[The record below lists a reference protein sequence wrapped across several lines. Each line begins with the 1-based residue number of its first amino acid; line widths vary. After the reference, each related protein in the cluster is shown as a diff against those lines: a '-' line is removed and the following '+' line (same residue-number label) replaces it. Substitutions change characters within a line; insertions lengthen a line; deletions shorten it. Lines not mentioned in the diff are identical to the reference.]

1 MKTDFEQWLAAQ
13 FADTGA
19 FTIFI
24 VLVRIGS
31 DKVVPVKSSYAHLI
45 GDDMPWPGMRG
56 LLDSART
63 PWDGV
68 AFFVGLG
75 HEGGPLPD
83 AVARSTGTDAVFAGS
98 AFRSAATRAFT
109 ASSNAGFD
117 GPRFDPDD
125 AAALYAGLVADS
137 RLQKYFGNIF
147 TNLCATK
154 ELKKNGRIGKLTLRT
169 ETAVSVGFGDTK
181 AILVSREKT

>member
-45 GDDMPWPGMRG
+45 GDDMPWPGMRT
-56 LLDSART
+56 LLDSACT

-83 AVARSTGTDAVFAGS
+83 AVAAAKLKQVEADVKADPL
-98 AFRSAATRAFT
+98 AFNRGMF
-109 ASSNAGFD
+109 FD
-117 GPRFDPDD
+117 R
-125 AAALYAGLVADS
+125 
-137 RLQKYFGNIF
+137 
-147 TNLCATK
+147 
-154 ELKKNGRIGKLTLRT
+154 EGRHLRID
-169 ETAVSVGFGDTK
+169 ETA
-181 AILVSREKT
+181 R

>member
-24 VLVRIGS
+24 VLVSIGA

-56 LLDSART
+56 LLDGART

-83 AVARSTGTDAVFAGS
+83 AVAAAKLKQVEADVKADPL
-98 AFRSAATRAFT
+98 AFNRGMF
-109 ASSNAGFD
+109 FD
-117 GPRFDPDD
+117 R
-125 AAALYAGLVADS
+125 
-137 RLQKYFGNIF
+137 
-147 TNLCATK
+147 
-154 ELKKNGRIGKLTLRT
+154 EGRHLRID
-169 ETAVSVGFGDTK
+169 ETA
-181 AILVSREKT
+181 R